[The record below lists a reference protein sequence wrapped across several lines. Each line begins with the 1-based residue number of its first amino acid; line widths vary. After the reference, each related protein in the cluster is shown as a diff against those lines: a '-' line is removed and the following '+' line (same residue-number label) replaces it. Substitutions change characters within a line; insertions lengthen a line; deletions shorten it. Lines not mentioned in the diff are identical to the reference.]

1 MFEPFSMT
9 RNPFVLW
16 AGLCRI
22 GGLCCPLGQ
31 QGLPTPSAP
40 SILRINGIWAV
51 KESGND
57 FSSFSVK
64 GKW

>member
-16 AGLCRI
+16 VGTVGWALQKKIWISC
-22 GGLCCPLGQ
+22 
-31 QGLPTPSAP
+31 T
-40 SILRINGIWAV
+40 GIWAV

-57 FSSFSVK
+57 FSSSFSVK
-64 GKW
+64 GKG